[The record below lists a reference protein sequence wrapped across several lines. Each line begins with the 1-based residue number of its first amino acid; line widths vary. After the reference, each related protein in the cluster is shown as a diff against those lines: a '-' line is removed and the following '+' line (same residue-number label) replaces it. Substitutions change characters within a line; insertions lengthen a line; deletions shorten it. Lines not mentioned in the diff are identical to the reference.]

1 MTIFQS
7 GIETATQDLQK
18 ENAERVWQE
27 GILRQMPVV
36 GSLVNWWSPLSKETG
51 IKGRSLNLTAGKLLI
66 SEYFSGYFYDPL
78 FFYLLFKILIV
89 LLIPK
94 ADSL

>member
-66 SEYFSGYFYDPL
+66 SEYVFGYFYDLL

-89 LLIPK
+89 LPIPK